1 MEWFKNVVPMK
12 EAHKL
17 YNTKYLA
24 MVDAYVMQVEEADVG
39 KDWLDSYATTEILDA
54 KYEKDDLDKVVKN
67 QTDLNHEQQE
77 RLSEL
82 FESHKTLFGGT
93 IRVYPHKKFHI
104 EVEKG
109 SKPKHFCPYAVPH
122 VHLKAFKKI

>member
-54 KYEKDDLDKVVKN
+54 KYENADPHKVVKN
-67 QTDLNHEQQE
+67 QTYITNNAKICAKCFNHAKYC
-77 RLSEL
+77 LI
-82 FESHKTLFGGT
+82 GNYG
-93 IRVYPHKKFHI
+93 VYPHKQI
-104 EVEKG
+104 ISSRSQV
-109 SKPKHFCPYAVPH
+109 VPH
-122 VHLKAFKKI
+122 VHLKTVEKEL